1 MTKKVL
7 KIIGILLLV
16 LIVFLAATPFLF
28 KNKIQEL
35 VLKSINEQVDAT
47 VGFSNVSLSLF
58 KSFPKAN
65 VTIDDLSIINKAPF
79 EGDTLFYSGKLNLK
93 MSVKELFKSE
103 GEPMELESFSGKNVL
118 VNILF
123 NKDGIGNYDIAH
135 KDDESDESSDSSP
148 FALNIQDYSVEN
160 MTFRYFDE
168 SSQINMVVD
177 DINHTGKGNFAASVL
192 DLDTKTTAMLSLD
205 MGKTNYMK
213 NVALSINAILGI
225 DIENSKYEFKDNEAL
240 VNQLP
245 LKFDGFIQLVE
256 AGQQYDL
263 TFNTPVSSFTNFLG
277 LVPSAYKG
285 ELDKIK
291 TTGDFK
297 VSGFAKGL
305 YSDETIPQFELDIA
319 SNNASFKF
327 PDLPKSVENIIIDTK
342 IKNETGLLKD
352 TYVNINN
359 LSFRIDQDI
368 FNAKANILNA
378 TENALVDAELKG
390 VIDLGNLTKAYPLQ
404 LEKPLSGILRADVKT
419 NFDMA
424 SVEKEQY
431 QNIRNSG
438 NVSITGFKYTDE
450 NGKGMDINEAAI
462 QFNPSMLTLQKFD
475 AKTGKSDLNITGI
488 LENFYGYLF
497 NDQKLKGNFNLT
509 SNQIAV
515 ADFLTSEP
523 VEEEGRT
530 SSEEALKIPAF
541 LDCSLSAKANTV
553 LYDNLT
559 LKDVSGKLIIR
570 DETLTLE
577 NLKTSIFGGQ
587 IAVNGNVSTKTDMPK
602 FNVDLGLNA
611 LDISQS
617 FTQLDMLKSIAPI
630 ANVISG
636 KFNSSIEV
644 SGDLDAKEMTPNLKT
659 ISGNLMG
666 QLLETSLEPEKSKLL
681 NTLDANLNFIDLKT
695 INLNN
700 LKTALTFENGKVNI
714 QPFDI
719 KYQDI
724 NLNVSGTHG
733 FDQSMN
739 YNVKFDVPAKYL
751 GTDVNNLLAKLTPAE
766 ANKIESIPI
775 TALLSGDF
783 SNPKVSTDMKQAT
796 TQLVN
801 QLVEQ
806 QKQSLINKGTSALG
820 DLLDKNKS
828 EGDTT
833 KTTIPA
839 TKEEVKEKAE
849 EVVKDKVKEGI
860 KNIFNKK
867 KE

>member
-16 LIVFLAATPFLF
+16 LIVLLAATPFLF
-28 KNKIQEL
+28 KNKIKEL

-47 VGFSNVSLSLF
+47 VGFSNVSLSLL

-168 SSQINMVVD
+168 SSQINMVID

-192 DLDTKTTAMLSLD
+192 DLDTKTTAKLSLD

-213 NVALSINAILGI
+213 NVALSLDAILGI
-225 DIENSKYEFKDNEAL
+225 DLENSKYEFKDNEAL

-245 LKFDGFIQLVE
+245 LKFNGFIQLVE

-277 LVPSAYKG
+277 LIPSAYKG

-305 YSDETIPQFELDIA
+305 YSDETIPQFELDFA

-404 LEKPLSGILRADVKT
+404 LEKPLSGILKADVKT

-462 QFNPSMLTLQKFD
+462 QFNPSTLTLQKFD
-475 AKTGKSDLNITGI
+475 AKTGKSDLNVTGI

-497 NDQKLKGNFNLT
+497 NDQKLKGNFNLI

-523 VEEEGRT
+523 AKEDGKT

-553 LYDNLT
+553 IYDNLS

-587 IAVNGNVSTKTDMPK
+587 IAVNGNVSTKTDVPK
-602 FNVDLGLNA
+602 FNMDLGLNA

-617 FTQLDMLKSIAPI
+617 FTQLDMLKNIAPI

-636 KFNSSIEV
+636 KFNSSIKV

-681 NTLDANLNFIDLKT
+681 STLDANVNFIDLKK

-700 LKTALTFENGKVNI
+700 LKTALTFENGKVNVK
-714 QPFDI
+714 PFDI

-724 NLNVSGTHG
+724 NLNVGGTHG

-766 ANKIESIPI
+766 ASKIESIPV

-860 KNIFNKK
+860 KNLFNKK